1 MFPPLV
7 QFIALGKIR
16 NQRRKLKRSFQEWAL
31 SAEGQS
37 EREVILLIIPIIIKS
52 CEREK
57 KKNKNTSLKQFS
69 VVLRERER
77 KRECN

>member
-1 MFPPLV
+1 MV
-7 QFIALGKIR
+7 QFIALGQ
-16 NQRRKLKRSFQEWAL
+16 NQESEKKTKQSFQEWAL
-31 SAEGQS
+31 SAEGKS